1 MPTTARPHVHDHAH
15 DHGHNHVHDHGHSH
29 GHGHAHGHHG
39 HSHAPASFGRAF
51 AIGTTLNLVF
61 VLVEAGYGFGAHSLS
76 LVADAGHNLGD
87 VLGLVL
93 AWVASTL
100 ARRTPTKRRTYGLR
114 RSSILAALA
123 NAILLLITVGGIG
136 VEAVGRL
143 LHPSAVHG
151 QVMIWVAA
159 AGIVINGVTAMMFIS
174 GHKEDLN
181 LRAAFAHFLADAL
194 VSVGVVIAGIVILF
208 TGWRWVDPAVSLV
221 LAVVI
226 TVGTWHLLSQS
237 INLAMDAVPES
248 VDPHAVEQYLEGLD
262 GVTEVHDLH
271 IWGMSTTEVALT
283 AHIVKPAAVGDDD
296 DALLLGACKE
306 LHDRFGI
313 EHTTIQIERGRGPH
327 DCRHAPV
334 GTL

>member
-1 MPTTARPHVHDHAH
+1 MAHVHAPAPSRHDRTH
-15 DHGHNHVHDHGHSH
+15 DHTHDHSH
-29 GHGHAHGHHG
+29 GHSHGHHG

-61 VLVEAGYGFGAHSLS
+61 VLVEAGYGFRAHSLS

-93 AWVASTL
+93 AWVAATL

-143 LHPSAVHG
+143 LHPSEVHG
-151 QVMIWVAA
+151 QAMIWVAA
-159 AGIVINGVTAMMFIS
+159 AGIVINGITAMMFIS

-208 TGWRWVDPAVSLV
+208 TGWLWVDPVVSLV

-226 TVGTWHLLSQS
+226 TVGTWHLLAQS

-248 VDPHAVEQYLEGLD
+248 VDPHAVEQYLKGLD

-283 AHIVKPAAVGDDD
+283 AHVVKPAVAGDDD

-327 DCRHAPV
+327 DCRHAPL

>member
-1 MPTTARPHVHDHAH
+1 MAHAHVHGAGQDHA
-15 DHGHNHVHDHGHSH
+15 HGHSH
-29 GHGHAHGHHG
+29 GHGHAHGRG
-39 HSHAPASFGRAF
+39 HSHAPASFGKAF
-51 AIGTTLNLVF
+51 AIGISLNVAF
-61 VLVEAGYGFGAHSLS
+61 VLIEAGYGVAAHSLS

-93 AWVASTL
+93 AWVATVL
-100 ARRTPTKRRTYGLR
+100 ARRSPTKHRTYGLR

-136 VEAVGRL
+136 VEAIGRL
-143 LHPSAVHG
+143 MHPEPVAGMTV
-151 QVMIWVAA
+151 IWVAA
-159 AGIVINGVTAMMFIS
+159 AGIVVNGFTATLFIAGS
-174 GHKEDLN
+174 HDLN

-194 VSVGVVIAGIVILF
+194 VSLGVVVAGIVILF
-208 TGWRWVDPAVSLV
+208 TGWEWLDPAVGLV

-226 TVGTWHLLSQS
+226 TVSMWHLLSQS
-237 INLAMDAVPES
+237 LDLAMDAVPQS
-248 VDPHAVEQYLEGLD
+248 IDPHAVESYLATLD

-283 AHIVKPAAVGDDD
+283 AHIVRPASVDGND

-313 EHTTIQIERGRGPH
+313 EHSTIQIERGHGPH
-327 DCRHAPV
+327 DCRHAPA
-334 GTL
+334 GAL